1 VVVIEQAA
9 PVTTARVVTPQT
21 VRRLA
26 IIRQGLAGPRF
37 APDADGIMAQVRDLG
52 CLQLDPI
59 NVVARSHLLVLWSRL
74 GAYDPVDLIR
84 LLYTERRL
92 FEYWAHCA
100 SIVLT
105 EDYPLHRSLMR
116 DYLAGDGAW
125 EMRTRAW
132 LTENRALYDYVLD
145 RLRAEG
151 PLPLASFEDRAVSG
165 WDSTGWTSGRNVARM
180 LDFLWLQGEVMVAGR
195 TGIHRLWDLA
205 ERVLPPWTPQDRLPE
220 REVTRRAALRAIRAL
235 GVARPAHITQHFTRG
250 RYPELRTVLAELI
263 AAGDI
268 VKVQVAGEGRA
279 WAGDWYVAAANL
291 PLLDCLT
298 AADAGWEPRTTL
310 LSPFDNLICDRKR
323 TALLFDFDYRIE
335 IYTPKEKRRW
345 GYYVLPILHGDRLIG
360 RIDPSMD
367 RAQAR
372 LTINAVHAEPGAPTD
387 RATARAIAK
396 SITELAGFLGARDIA
411 YAGPVP
417 AAWQQALR

>member
-1 VVVIEQAA
+1 MTA
-9 PVTTARVVTPQT
+9 ARVVTPQA

-26 IIRQGLAGPRF
+26 VTRQGLAGPRF
-37 APDADGIMAQVRDLG
+37 APGADGIMAQIRDLG

-59 NVVARSHLLVLWSRL
+59 SVVARSHLLVLWSRL
-74 GAYDPVDLIR
+74 GAYDPADLTR
-84 LLYTERRL
+84 LLFTERRL

-100 SIVLT
+100 SIVPT
-105 EDYPLHRSLMR
+105 EDYPLHRLRMR
-116 DYLAGDGAW
+116 DYHDGDGAW
-125 EMRTRAW
+125 ETRTRAW
-132 LTENRALYDYVLD
+132 LAENRALYEYVLD

-151 PLPLASFEDRAVSG
+151 PLPLTSFEDRAVSG
-165 WDSTGWTSGRNVARM
+165 WESTGWTSGRNVARM
-180 LDFLWLQGEVMVAGR
+180 IDFLWLQGEVMVAGR
-195 TGIHRLWDLA
+195 NGIHRLWDLT

-235 GVARPAHITQHFTRG
+235 GVARPQQITQHFTRG
-250 RYPELRTVLAELI
+250 RYPDLRAVLAELV

-279 WAGDWYVAAANL
+279 WAGDWYVAAADL
-291 PLLDCLT
+291 PLLDALAGGD
-298 AADAGWEPRTTL
+298 AAWEPRTTL

-367 RAQAR
+367 RARAL
-372 LTINAVHAEPGAPTD
+372 LTINAVHAEPGAPAD

-396 SITELAGFLGARDIA
+396 SITDLAPFLGARDIA
-411 YAGPVP
+411 YAGSVP
-417 AAWQQALR
+417 AAWRTALRA